1 MIRHVVC
8 STVETASVVWL
19 LRSSG
24 QSGASFGEEDISAVL
39 GPGQVGPKLDD
50 NLSISTVG
58 RSPSGE
64 TDNPSIMP
72 CVCC

>member
-1 MIRHVVC
+1 VKRVKFGQ
-8 STVETASVVWL
+8 TVKTACGVWL
-19 LRSSG
+19 LRYSG

-50 NLSISTVG
+50 SLSISTVG

-64 TDNPSIMP
+64 IDNSPAMP